1 MVELLSEPLYI
12 LAQLRLRLQLRVFA
26 EASATLARGVATLAL
41 LKLSLMDVGI
51 SLSVAQVR
59 AASHHPT
66 QLSCQAIIWHGFMA
80 SGAQQRVVH
89 QHLQWPVCRQHYQLS
104 PECAALCAVT
114 VSRPAQCIYAAV
126 TLTVYVGGM
135 AGDLPWMFGKQ
146 ASGQMAAFTG
156 IDQPSHTV
164 KQQRPQCAASEQQP
178 VLEAS
183 GKAPATVLRE
193 PEAEEDED
201 WEVLAASDPKSSLQ
215 PPTAQ
220 QGAAVDGAVSGHSLT
235 SGLSDGPARAANLTG
250 TSGDISSIAK
260 GALKLD
266 SMQSGASETAGRY
279 SRGVHEGVMDMHAE
293 TEAGSLLFPR
303 SASAAAQLS
312 KGLDMQASDSREKSP
327 YEQPS
332 DEQQQDKLRRG
343 GQQQNA
349 AASDAAAA
357 AAFDEEEVLW
367 RCTIFTV
374 QVLSF
379 SNLVLSCL
387 P

>member
-1 MVELLSEPLYI
+1 M
-12 LAQLRLRLQLRVFA
+12 
-26 EASATLARGVATLAL
+26 
-41 LKLSLMDVGI
+41 
-51 SLSVAQVR
+51 
-59 AASHHPT
+59 
-66 QLSCQAIIWHGFMA
+66 
-80 SGAQQRVVH
+80 
-89 QHLQWPVCRQHYQLS
+89 
-104 PECAALCAVT
+104 
-114 VSRPAQCIYAAV
+114 SRPAQCVYAAV

-135 AGDLPWMFGKQ
+135 AGDLSWMFGKQ

-156 IDQPSHTV
+156 IDQLSHTV

-201 WEVLAASDPKSSLQ
+201 WELLAASDPKSSLQ
-215 PPTAQ
+215 PLTAQ
-220 QGAAVDGAVSGHSLT
+220 QGAAVDGAVSGHSFT

-250 TSGDISSIAK
+250 TSGDIPSIAK

-266 SMQSGASETAGRY
+266 STQSGAPKTAGRY

-343 GQQQNA
+343 GQQRN
-349 AASDAAAA
+349 AAAA
-357 AAFDEEEVLW
+357 AAFDDEEVLW

-387 P
+387 PYSTRVIAGQAHQKLFVYQAGSAFVNILKLSRACSTLPLASWVACHIM